1 MTEETTEIEL
11 IPVHIIGEKGRSAL
25 VQVQGP
31 KRYYVPKS
39 AVIDR
44 SAALPPTERSQDR
57 YVAADVIAKGIE
69 YGIRWEEYLDLS
81 EITPDELASKLR
93 KNGIWTHE
101 DLQQRDRKLIR
112 IATNTIGRAVQ
123 QAAKRAGERKPPRR
137 KKNASKQ

>member
-11 IPVHIIGEKGRSAL
+11 IPVHIIGEKGQSVF
-25 VQVQGP
+25 VQVEGP
-31 KRYYVPKS
+31 RRYYVPKS
-39 AVIDR
+39 AVTDGKV
-44 SAALPPTERSQDR
+44 P
-57 YVAADVIAKGIE
+57 ADVIAKGIE

-101 DLQQRDRKLIR
+101 DLQRRDRKLIR